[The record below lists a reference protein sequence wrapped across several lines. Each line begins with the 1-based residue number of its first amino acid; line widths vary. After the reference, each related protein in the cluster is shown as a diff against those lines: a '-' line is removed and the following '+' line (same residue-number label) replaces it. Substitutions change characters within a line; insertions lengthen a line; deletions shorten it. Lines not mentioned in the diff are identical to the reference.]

1 VAFVS
6 FKFILNWRHYD
17 PSFLPYIVKTTQIKP
32 ILSSNEGISIN
43 NKNNSRRISP
53 KEDHEQNH
61 PNHAYYEHNF

>member
-17 PSFLPYIVKTTQIKP
+17 PSFLPYVVRTTQTAP
-32 ILSSNEGISIN
+32 VLSPNEGIPTN

-53 KEDHEQNH
+53 KNDHEQNH
-61 PNHAYYEHNF
+61 YNQAYYEQHF